1 MAHENRSNDFVRVFR
16 DRKGEWRWTRRSRNG
31 RIIST
36 SGEGYVDKSHTLTM
50 AQELNPDVKVTVDDD

>member
-36 SGEGYVDKSHTLTM
+36 SGEGYVDRSYTLTM